1 MATKAM
7 TVVNAAGKVGSDGRD
22 LVNQLLGQAQALGA
36 AGNLLR
42 TFGVSKLEF
51 VKKNKL
57 YQQLAG
63 MRTPNGSECKGT
75 WDEFCGLLGMSVD
88 KADEDIA
95 NLRAFGEQALD
106 QMQRAGIGYR
116 ELRQYRRLPEDERA
130 ALIDVAQ
137 TGDKDAFLDLAE
149 VIVSKNAG
157 EKAVLAERI
166 RELEATTTDL
176 QVQRDTA
183 EAEAAGLKKRLDRG
197 LPDRSDQVPQV
208 IADLRAEIL
217 ALGKKASLAVDSFTP
232 LGVELVTMAGHET
245 GHPWADAT
253 LRLAVTQLQALE
265 VQLHGLVHKY
275 RTAFRDGD
283 AAPVPTSYL
292 TQQEMNEAAAMF
304 DQLTQAHSFEARMRE
319 WEREQARPKGKGRP
333 KAKPVPPGAAA

>member
-1 MATKAM
+1 MAKTKPPGTAVQAISASPDVRTDEFTDQHRDLAQWLQLDLSVSLELRAERAVRAYNMATLHMVEA
-7 TVVNAAGKVGSDGRD
+7 
-22 LVNQLLGQAQALGA
+22 
-36 AGNLLR
+36 
-42 TFGVSKLEF
+42 
-51 VKKNKL
+51 
-57 YQQLAG
+57 
-63 MRTPNGSECKGT
+63 
-75 WDEFCGLLGMSVD
+75 GLLLASMHAEVGADAFTSLLDERGLPKQRAYELMQGASLAARLPVGQREQVLGYS
-88 KADEDIA
+88 KSKVLALASASPAAVQAALEDEDLDID
-95 NLRAFGEQALD
+95 LISVRA
-106 QMQRAGIGYR
+106 
-116 ELRQYRRLPEDERA
+116 LRQ
-130 ALIDVAQ
+130 
-137 TGDKDAFLDLAE
+137 
-149 VIVSKNAG
+149 
-157 EKAVLAERI
+157 RI

-232 LGVELVTMAGHET
+232 LGAELVTMAGHET

-275 RTAFRDGD
+275 RSAFRDED

-304 DQLTQAHSFEARMRE
+304 EQLTQAHGYEARLRE
-319 WEREQARPKGKGRP
+319 WEREQGRPKGKGRP
-333 KAKPVPPGAAA
+333 KAKPLAPGAAA

>member
-1 MATKAM
+1 MA
-7 TVVNAAGKVGSDGRD
+7 
-22 LVNQLLGQAQALGA
+22 
-36 AGNLLR
+36 
-42 TFGVSKLEF
+42 
-51 VKKNKL
+51 KNKPEAAL
-57 YQQLAG
+57 VVVEGKTADVGRFELPAEVSAFAG
-63 MRTPNGSECKGT
+63 GLGIDLTGT
-75 WDEFCGLLGMSVD
+75 L
-88 KADEDIA
+88 
-95 NLRAFGEQALD
+95 
-106 QMQRAGIGYR
+106 
-116 ELRQYRRLPEDERA
+116 DERA
-130 ALIDVAQ
+130 NLAAEHMNRSQRHMLASGLLLASIKAECEHGQFTELIAARGFEERAARKAMQYAEFVCSQPEATRLRLIEMPRSKVMEIASADP
-137 TGDKDAFLDLAE
+137 E
-149 VIVSKNAG
+149 VIQALLEDGGDQADALSVRG
-157 EKAVLAERI
+157 LRERI
-166 RELEATTTDL
+166 RELEAATTDL

-217 ALGKKASLAVDSFTP
+217 ALGKKAALAVDSFTP
-232 LGVELVTMAGHET
+232 LGVELVTMSGHET

-304 DQLTQAHSFEARMRE
+304 DQLTQAHGYEARLRE
-319 WEREQARPKGKGRP
+319 WEREQAKPKGKGRP
-333 KAKPVPPGAAA
+333 KAKPLPPGAAA